1 MQSDYQLLIAKL
13 DAFIRKYYKDRLIR
27 GALYATG
34 LLASLFL
41 ATALLEH
48 LGHFGTSLRTLLFWG
63 FVLSMGLVL
72 GRFVV
77 QPLVMLMRLGPIISH
92 EEAAR
97 IIGSHFNDVRDK
109 LLNTLQLHDLAA
121 ALPNRRELIEAA
133 IAQRSRE
140 LGPVSFV
147 RAIDLR
153 RNRRYLRYAAPRL
166 PCCSCCCSPHRA
178 SLPGPRT
185 EYSATEASSSQRHP
199 SGSSCSMIH

>member
-92 EEAAR
+92 EEACLLYT
-97 IIGSHFNDVRDK
+97 SPSPRD
-109 LLNTLQLHDLAA
+109 
-121 ALPNRRELIEAA
+121 
-133 IAQRSRE
+133 
-140 LGPVSFV
+140 
-147 RAIDLR
+147 
-153 RNRRYLRYAAPRL
+153 
-166 PCCSCCCSPHRA
+166 
-178 SLPGPRT
+178 
-185 EYSATEASSSQRHP
+185 
-199 SGSSCSMIH
+199 